1 MLKHFFGFVG
11 VGLILVCAG
20 IGGSVVQTRR
30 QARTLLEDLKSLD
43 TNMDPASSFSVFKER
58 HRELIAKEKCAND
71 VCQYEF
77 VVSNWILAVLQ
88 LAPRTEIR
96 ATATLFHGRLDV
108 AGVDYTS
115 RIFEANSPI
124 VHVQEDFCADRSDIP
139 CNHFAL
145 NPHGRNVVSMWN
157 GIVEFGQ
164 SATDEQKRAAWTLN
178 LDCIASHHGCRD
190 ISQLLPE
197 IWKTTGPGTV
207 SSRMRSTADSITE
220 ASQPLSE

>member
-1 MLKHFFGFVG
+1 MCKRFFGFVG

-20 IGGSVVQTRR
+20 IGGGVVHTRR
-30 QARTLLEDLKSLD
+30 QAKMLLENLKGLD
-43 TNMDPASSFSVFKER
+43 KNIDPASSFSAFKER
-58 HRELIAKEKCAND
+58 HRDQLAKEECAND
-71 VCQYEF
+71 LCQYEF
-77 VVSNWILAVLQ
+77 VVNNWIIATLH

-96 ATATLFHGRLDV
+96 ATVTLFHGGLDV
-108 AGVDYTS
+108 AGVEYTS
-115 RIFEANSPI
+115 GIFKANSPI

-139 CNHFAL
+139 CDHFGL
-145 NPHGRNVVSMWN
+145 NPHGRNVAPTWN

-178 LDCIASHHGCRD
+178 LDCLASHYGCKD

-197 IWKTTGPGTV
+197 IWKATGPGLV